1 MALNLN
7 EIKELQTKPQGF
19 KPKPKAARPA
29 AQPAAVQPTDLNQ
42 VAQSEAMTIRESVNL
57 SAGTGARAL
66 QALSVQRDNTQQAIA
81 AEIERLTD
89 PELFFSETMAI
100 AAEKIRSREQQ
111 RDQVSFEL
119 DFFDVASVTASLPA
133 PRPLPQVQTLKSLSS
148 AG

>member
-1 MALNLN
+1 
-7 EIKELQTKPQGF
+7 
-19 KPKPKAARPA
+19 
-29 AQPAAVQPTDLNQ
+29 
-42 VAQSEAMTIRESVNL
+42 
-57 SAGTGARAL
+57 
-66 QALSVQRDNTQQAIA
+66 
-81 AEIERLTD
+81 
-89 PELFFSETMAI
+89 MAI